1 MIILRFLYKIFFPLF
16 SYPVYFYL
24 KFKKILIVACMITS
38 AGHTFQESHFFF
50 LKRKFFL
57 LPKKYKFLFIAN
69 KHDIT
74 IFAKKFL
81 NFYNY
86 FFLNNYLDVFK
97 NDLCRT
103 YPDIVYYNNLSHY
116 TLGKKKISWVKGF
129 QLQSSYYKLFNKGDN
144 FFNNYKFTKKIEDK
158 FIKKKYIV
166 VQIKNEVVNAT
177 AKETDPLT
185 YIPLLKFI
193 KKKYAIIFIGREK
206 MPEIFNDYVD
216 WNYANSSYA
225 SYFNDISLIS
235 RSEYSIVFGSGLANV
250 PMILGKYYL
259 YLGSWHLITPSAS
272 KYCVFI
278 PTLLKFKNNN
288 KILNLKE
295 NYMFF
300 KRNKMQIFKSKTVIS
315 INPNGEDILEG
326 FKELTRLKK
335 NYTEMHYLQKK
346 FNNFLKNQPI
356 NFSKARISFNFIN
369 KYKNS
374 LF

>member
-1 MIILRFLYKIFFPLF
+1 MILLRIVYKIFFPIF
-16 SYPVYFYL
+16 SYPIYLYL
-24 KFKKILIVACMITS
+24 KFKKILIVGGMITS
-38 AGHTFQESHFFF
+38 AGHSFQESHFFY
-50 LKRKFFL
+50 LKKKFFL

-69 KHDIT
+69 KNHIT
-74 IFAKKFL
+74 EFVKKFL

-86 FFLNNYLDVFK
+86 SFLNNYLDYFK

-116 TLGKKKISWVKGF
+116 TQAKKISWIKGF
-129 QLQSSYYKLFNKGDN
+129 QTQSSYYALFNKEDS
-144 FFNNYKFTKKIEDK
+144 FFNNFKFSKEIIDR

-166 VQIKNEVVNAT
+166 IQIKNEIVNAT

-193 KKKYAIIFIGREK
+193 KKEYAIIFIGREK
-206 MPEIFNDYVD
+206 MPEIFNDYID

-225 SYFNDISLIS
+225 CYSNDVNLIS
-235 RSEYSIVFGSGLANV
+235 RSEFSIIFGSGLANI

-259 YLGSWHLITPSAS
+259 YLGFWHLIAPSAS

-288 KILNLKE
+288 KILDLKK
-295 NYMFF
+295 NYIFF
-300 KRNKMQIFKSKTVIS
+300 RNSKMQCFKSKKLIP
-315 INPNGEDILEG
+315 INPNSKDILEG
-326 FKELTRLKK
+326 FKELVSLKK
-335 NYTEMHYLQKK
+335 NYTKMHFLQKK
-346 FNNFLKNQPI
+346 YNNFYKNQPI
-356 NFSKARISFNFIN
+356 NFSNARVSLNFIK
-369 KYKNS
+369 KYKNY